1 MRKPA
6 NIFLLAIIVGALS
19 AAMIYRHLKT
29 MNMEVEAARAA
40 GQHPVTDV
48 VVARD
53 TISIGT
59 RVSPDTLKVV
69 TWPADALPEGAVH
82 DPQEVVGSIA
92 RTTIGKNQPVA
103 KTGLI
108 AQGAGL
114 LPLMID
120 EGMRAMSVKVDSVT
134 GVSGFITPN
143 SHVDVIVA
151 ATRGEKNDMRSRVI
165 MQNIRVLATGTI
177 IEQKDEKPVEV
188 PTVTLLVTPEQAETL
203 TLATRYDSVR
213 LALRN
218 YRDEE
223 LVQTTGTSA
232 AAMFHDEPPAGP
244 VALASNRDTSG
255 SCVPTGPTVEVFL
268 GEKLVLQPMFDDKKH
283 GWARVEGGGA

>member
-19 AAMIYRHLKT
+19 AAMIYRHLKS
-29 MNMEVEAARAA
+29 MNMEVEAAKAA

-59 RVSPDTLKVV
+59 RIGNDNLKVV
-69 TWPADALPEGAVH
+69 TWPADAQPDAAVH
-82 DPQEVVGSIA
+82 DPKDVVGSIA

-103 KTGLI
+103 TTELI

-114 LPLMID
+114 LPLLIE

-143 SHVDVIVA
+143 SRVDVLIA
-151 ATRGEKNDMRSRVI
+151 GNRGEGNEMRSRVI
-165 MQNIRVLATGTI
+165 LQNIKVMATGTI

-218 YRDEE
+218 YRDEDM
-223 LVQTTGTSA
+223 VQTQGMTA
-232 AAMFHDEPPAGP
+232 AAMFQDRPAGP
-244 VALASNRDTSG
+244 AVMEAKDTSAG
-255 SCVPTGPTVEVFL
+255 CTPSGPTVEVFL
-268 GEKLVLQPMFDDKKH
+268 GEKMVLQPMFDDKGH
-283 GWARVEGGGA
+283 GWARAQGGGA

>member
-59 RVSPDTLKVV
+59 RVSPDSLKVV

-82 DPQEVVGSIA
+82 DPQEVVGGIA

-103 KTGLI
+103 KTELI

-188 PTVTLLVTPEQAETL
+188 PTVTLLVTPDQAETL

-244 VALASNRDTSG
+244 VALASNQDTSG

>member
-59 RVSPDTLKVV
+59 RVSPDSLKVV

-114 LPLMID
+114 LPL
-120 EGMRAMSVKVDSVT
+120 
-134 GVSGFITPN
+134 
-143 SHVDVIVA
+143 
-151 ATRGEKNDMRSRVI
+151 
-165 MQNIRVLATGTI
+165 
-177 IEQKDEKPVEV
+177 
-188 PTVTLLVTPEQAETL
+188 
-203 TLATRYDSVR
+203 
-213 LALRN
+213 RN

-244 VALASNRDTSG
+244 VALASNQDTSG

>member
-59 RVSPDTLKVV
+59 RVSPDSLKVV

-103 KTGLI
+103 KTELI

-244 VALASNRDTSG
+244 VALASNQDTSG

>member
-19 AAMIYRHLKT
+19 AAMIYRHLKS
-29 MNMEVEAARAA
+29 MNLEVEAAKAA

-59 RVSPDTLKVV
+59 RVTPDALKIV
-69 TWPADALPEGAVH
+69 TWPAEAQPEGSVH
-82 DPQEVVGSIA
+82 DPQELAGNIA
-92 RTTIGKNQPVA
+92 RTTIAKNQPVA
-103 KTGLI
+103 KTDLI

-143 SHVDVIVA
+143 SRVDVVVA
-151 ATRGEKNDMRSRVI
+151 GTRGEHNEMRSRVI
-165 MQNIRVLATGTI
+165 LQNIKVMATGTI

-188 PTVTLLVTPEQAETL
+188 PTVTLLVSPEQAETL
-203 TLATRYDSVR
+203 TLATRYDAVR
-213 LALRN
+213 LELRN
-218 YRDEE
+218 YRDEDM
-223 LVQTTGTSA
+223 VQTQGMTA
-232 AAMFHDEPPAGP
+232 AAMFQDRPAGP
-244 VALASNRDTSG
+244 VVMEAKDTSAG
-255 SCVPTGPTVEVFL
+255 CTPSGPTVEVFL
-268 GEKLVLQPMFDDKKH
+268 GEKMVLQPMFDDKGH
-283 GWARVEGGGA
+283 GWARAQGGGA

>member
-6 NIFLLAIIVGALS
+6 NIFLLEIIVGALS
-19 AAMIYRHLKT
+19 AAMIYRHLKS
-29 MNMEVEAARAA
+29 MNMEVEAAKAA

-59 RVSPDTLKVV
+59 RIGNDNLKVV
-69 TWPADALPEGAVH
+69 TWPADAQPDAAVH
-82 DPQEVVGSIA
+82 DPKDVVGSIA

-103 KTGLI
+103 TTELI

-114 LPLMID
+114 LPLLIE

-143 SHVDVIVA
+143 SRVDVLIA
-151 ATRGEKNDMRSRVI
+151 GNRGEGNEMRSRVI
-165 MQNIRVLATGTI
+165 LQNIKVMATGTI

-223 LVQTTGTSA
+223 MVETPGMTA
-232 AAMFHDEPPAGP
+232 AAMFHDRPAAP
-244 VALASNRDTSG
+244 VAVAAEKDTG
-255 SCVPTGPTVEVFL
+255 ASCVPTGPSVEVFL
-268 GEKLVLQPMFDDKKH
+268 GEKLVLQPMFDEK
-283 GWARVEGGGA
+283 GRGGA

>member
-6 NIFLLAIIVGALS
+6 NIFLLAIIVGAPS

-40 GQHPVTDV
+40 GQHPVPDGG
-48 VVARD
+48 VARD

-59 RVSPDTLKVV
+59 RVSPDSLKVV
-69 TWPADALPEGAVH
+69 TWPADALPEGGVH
-82 DPQEVVGSIA
+82 DPQEVAGSIA

-103 KTGLI
+103 KTELI

-143 SHVDVIVA
+143 SHVDVLVA

-165 MQNIRVLATGTI
+165 MQNIKVLATGTI

-223 LVQTTGTSA
+223 LVETPGMTA
-232 AAMFHDEPPAGP
+232 AAMFHDRPAGP
-244 VALASNRDTSG
+244 VVVATAKDAAP
-255 SCVPTGPTVEVFL
+255 SCVPTGPSVEVFL
-268 GEKLVLQPMFDDKKH
+268 GEKMVLQPLFDEK
-283 GWARVEGGGA
+283 GRTWARAEGGGA

>member
-59 RVSPDTLKVV
+59 RVSPDSLKVV

-103 KTGLI
+103 KTELI

-143 SHVDVIVA
+143 SHVDVLVA

-244 VALASNRDTSG
+244 VALASNQGTSG

>member
-19 AAMIYRHLKT
+19 AAMIYRHLRT
-29 MNMEVEAARAA
+29 MNMEVEAAKAA

-53 TISIGT
+53 TISIGS
-59 RVSPDTLKVV
+59 RVTTDQLKIV
-69 TWPADALPEGAVH
+69 TWPAEAQPEGSVH
-82 DPQEVVGSIA
+82 DPQDLVGTIA
-92 RTTIGKNQPVA
+92 RTTIGKNQPVS
-103 KTGLI
+103 KTELI
-108 AQGAGL
+108 AQGAGGL

-143 SHVDVIVA
+143 SRVDVLVA
-151 ATRGEKNDMRSRVI
+151 GTRGEHNEMRSRVI
-165 MQNIRVLATGTI
+165 LQNIKVMATGTI

-188 PTVTLLVTPEQAETL
+188 PTVTLLVSPEQAETL
-203 TLATRYDSVR
+203 TLATRYDAVR

-218 YRDEE
+218 YRDEDM
-223 LVQTTGTSA
+223 VQTPGMTA
-232 AAMFHDEPPAGP
+232 AAMFHDSPAGP
-244 VALASNRDTSG
+244 VVMEADKG
-255 SCVPTGPTVEVFL
+255 SSAGCVPTGPTVEVFL
-268 GEKLVLQPMFDDKKH
+268 GEKMILQPMFDDKGH
-283 GWARVEGGGA
+283 GWARAQGGGA

>member
-19 AAMIYRHLKT
+19 AAMIYRHLKS
-29 MNMEVEAARAA
+29 MNMEVEAAKAA

-59 RVSPDTLKVV
+59 RIGNDNLKVV
-69 TWPADALPEGAVH
+69 TWPADAQPDAAVH
-82 DPQEVVGSIA
+82 DPKDVVGSIA

-103 KTGLI
+103 TTELI

-114 LPLMID
+114 LPLLIE

-143 SHVDVIVA
+143 SRVDVLIA
-151 ATRGEKNDMRSRVI
+151 GNREGNEMRSRVI
-165 MQNIRVLATGTI
+165 LQNIKVMATGTI

-223 LVQTTGTSA
+223 MVETPGMTA
-232 AAMFHDEPPAGP
+232 AAMFHDRPAAP
-244 VALASNRDTSG
+244 VAVAAEKDTG
-255 SCVPTGPTVEVFL
+255 ASCVPTGPSVEVFL
-268 GEKLVLQPMFDDKKH
+268 GEKLVLQPMFDEK
-283 GWARVEGGGA
+283 GRGGA

>member
-6 NIFLLAIIVGALS
+6 NIFLLAILVGALS
-19 AAMIYRHLKT
+19 AAMSYRHLKT

-59 RVSPDTLKVV
+59 RVSPDSLKVV

-92 RTTIGKNQPVA
+92 RTTIGKNQPVG
-103 KTGLI
+103 KTELI

-114 LPLMID
+114 LPLMVD

-188 PTVTLLVTPEQAETL
+188 PTVTLLVSPEQAETL
-203 TLATRYDSVR
+203 TLATRYDAVR

-218 YRDEE
+218 YPDEDM
-223 LVQTTGTSA
+223 VQTQGLTA
-232 AAMFHDEPPAGP
+232 AAMFQDRPAGP
-244 VALASNRDTSG
+244 AVMKGKDPSAG
-255 SCVPTGPTVEVFL
+255 
-268 GEKLVLQPMFDDKKH
+268 
-283 GWARVEGGGA
+283 

>member
-244 VALASNRDTSG
+244 VALASNQDTSG

>member
-1 MRKPA
+1 MRKPP
-6 NIFLLAIIVGALS
+6 NIVLLAIIVGALS

-59 RVSPDTLKVV
+59 RVSPDSLKVV

-92 RTTIGKNQPVA
+92 RTTSGKNQPVA
-103 KTGLI
+103 KTELI

-143 SHVDVIVA
+143 SHVDVLGA

-165 MQNIRVLATGTI
+165 MQNIKVLATGTI

-223 LVQTTGTSA
+223 MVETPGMTA
-232 AAMFHDEPPAGP
+232 AAMFHDRPAAP
-244 VALASNRDTSG
+244 VVVATAKDAAA
-255 SCVPTGPTVEVFL
+255 SCVPTGPSVEVFL
-268 GEKLVLQPMFDDKKH
+268 GETMGL
-283 GWARVEGGGA
+283 

>member
-19 AAMIYRHLKT
+19 AAMIYRHLRT
-29 MNMEVEAARAA
+29 MNMEVEAAKAA

-53 TISIGT
+53 TISIGS
-59 RVSPDTLKVV
+59 RVTTDQLKIV
-69 TWPADALPEGAVH
+69 TWPAEAQPEGSVH
-82 DPQEVVGSIA
+82 DPRDLVGTIA
-92 RTTIGKNQPVA
+92 RTTIGKNHPVS
-103 KTGLI
+103 KTELI
-108 AQGAGL
+108 AQGAGGL
-114 LPLMID
+114 LPLMIE

-143 SHVDVIVA
+143 SRVDVLIA
-151 ATRGEKNDMRSRVI
+151 GNREGNEMRSRVI
-165 MQNIRVLATGTI
+165 LQNIKVMATGTI

-223 LVQTTGTSA
+223 MVETPGMTA
-232 AAMFHDEPPAGP
+232 AAMFHDRPAAP
-244 VALASNRDTSG
+244 VVVATAKDAAA
-255 SCVPTGPTVEVFL
+255 SCVPTGPSVEVFL
-268 GEKLVLQPMFDDKKH
+268 GEKMVLQPLFDEK
-283 GWARVEGGGA
+283 GRT

>member
-59 RVSPDTLKVV
+59 RISPDTLKVV
-69 TWPADALPEGAVH
+69 TWPADAQPEGAVH
-82 DPQEVVGSIA
+82 DPQAVVGNIA

-103 KTGLI
+103 TTALI

-143 SHVDVIVA
+143 SHVDVLVA

-165 MQNIRVLATGTI
+165 MQNIKVLATGTI

-188 PTVTLLVTPEQAETL
+188 PTVTLLITPEQAETL

-244 VALASNRDTSG
+244 IALASDRETSG

>member
-82 DPQEVVGSIA
+82 DPQEVVGTIA

-103 KTGLI
+103 KTELI

-244 VALASNRDTSG
+244 VALASNQDTSG

>member
-6 NIFLLAIIVGALS
+6 NIFLLAIIIGALS
-19 AAMIYRHLKT
+19 AAMIYRHLQS
-29 MNMEVEAARAA
+29 MNQEVEAAKAA

-59 RVSPDTLKVV
+59 KITADQLKIV
-69 TWPADALPEGAVH
+69 TWPADAQPDGAVH
-82 DPQEVVGSIA
+82 DPQTLVNGIA
-92 RTTIGKNQPVA
+92 RTTIRKNHPVA
-103 KTGLI
+103 QTELI
-108 AQGAGL
+108 SQGAGL

-143 SHVDVIVA
+143 SRVDVLIA
-151 ATRGEKNDMRSRVI
+151 GSHGDNNEMRSRVI
-165 MQNIRVLATGTI
+165 LQNIKVLATGTI

-188 PTVTLLVTPEQAETL
+188 PTVTLLVSPEQAETL
-203 TLATRYDSVR
+203 TLATRYDAIR

-223 LVQTTGTSA
+223 MVQTAGLTA
-232 AAMFHDEPPAGP
+232 ATMFHDARGPAPGTEAAAGAKCQP
-244 VALASNRDTSG
+244 S
-255 SCVPTGPTVEVFL
+255 GPTVEVFL
-268 GEKLVLQPMFDDKKH
+268 GEKLVVQPLVDELKGH
-283 GWARVEGGGA
+283 TWARTEGGGA

>member
-59 RVSPDTLKVV
+59 RVSPDSLKVV

-82 DPQEVVGSIA
+82 DPQEVVGGIA

-103 KTGLI
+103 KTELI

-177 IEQKDEKPVEV
+177 IEQKDETPVEV

-244 VALASNRDTSG
+244 VALASNQDTSG

>member
-19 AAMIYRHLKT
+19 AAMIYRHLKS
-29 MNMEVEAARAA
+29 MNMEVEAAKAA

-59 RVSPDTLKVV
+59 RIGNDNLKVV
-69 TWPADALPEGAVH
+69 TWPADAQPDAAVH
-82 DPQEVVGSIA
+82 DPKDVVGSIA

-103 KTGLI
+103 TTELI

-114 LPLMID
+114 LPLLIE

-143 SHVDVIVA
+143 SRVDVLIA
-151 ATRGEKNDMRSRVI
+151 GNREGNEMRSRVI
-165 MQNIRVLATGTI
+165 LQNIKVMATGTI

-188 PTVTLLVTPEQAETL
+188 PTVTLLVSPEQAETL
-203 TLATRYDSVR
+203 TLATRYDAVR

-218 YRDEE
+218 YRDEDM
-223 LVQTTGTSA
+223 VQTQGMTA
-232 AAMFHDEPPAGP
+232 AAMFQDRPAGP
-244 VALASNRDTSG
+244 AVMEAKDTSAG
-255 SCVPTGPTVEVFL
+255 CTPSGPTVEVFL
-268 GEKLVLQPMFDDKKH
+268 GEKMVLQPMFDDKGH
-283 GWARVEGGGA
+283 GWARAQGGGA

>member
-59 RVSPDTLKVV
+59 RVSPDSLKVV

-82 DPQEVVGSIA
+82 DPQEVVGGIA

-103 KTGLI
+103 KTELI

-177 IEQKDEKPVEV
+177 IEQKDGKPVEV

-244 VALASNRDTSG
+244 VALASNQDTSG

>member
-19 AAMIYRHLKT
+19 AAMIYRHLQS
-29 MNMEVEAARAA
+29 MNLEVEAAKAA

-53 TISIGT
+53 TIAIGT
-59 RVSPDTLKVV
+59 KLTAEQLRIVN
-69 TWPADALPEGAVH
+69 WPADAQPEGAVH
-82 DPQEVVGSIA
+82 DPQALLGSIA

-103 KTGLI
+103 QSELI
-108 AQGAGL
+108 SQGAGL
-114 LPLMID
+114 LPLLID

-143 SHVDVIVA
+143 SHVDVLIA
-151 ATRGEKNDMRSRVI
+151 GNRENNDMRSRVI
-165 MQNIRVLATGTI
+165 LQNIKVLATGTI
-177 IEQKDEKPVEV
+177 IEQKDEKPIEV
-188 PTVTLLVTPEQAETL
+188 PTVTLLVSPEQAETL
-203 TLATRYDSVR
+203 TLATRYDAVR

-223 LVQTTGTSA
+223 VVETTGMTAS
-232 AAMFHDEPPAGP
+232 AMFHDPRGGQAGATAQQAVASCEPSGP
-244 VALASNRDTSG
+244 S
-255 SCVPTGPTVEVFL
+255 VEVFL
-268 GEKLVLQPMFDDKKH
+268 GEKMVLQPLVDEQRGH

>member
-59 RVSPDTLKVV
+59 RVSPDSLKVV

-103 KTGLI
+103 KTELI

-244 VALASNRDTSG
+244 VALASNQGTSG

>member
-29 MNMEVEAARAA
+29 MNMEVEAAKAA

-59 RVSPDTLKVV
+59 KVTPDQLKTV
-69 TWPADALPEGAVH
+69 TWPAEAQPEGAVH
-82 DPQEVVGSIA
+82 DPQQLVGSIA
-92 RTTIGKNQPVA
+92 RTSIGKNQPVSP
-103 KTGLI
+103 TQLI
-108 AQGAGL
+108 TQGAGL

-143 SHVDVIVA
+143 SRVDVLIA
-151 ATRGEKNDMRSRVI
+151 GNREGNDMRSRVI
-165 MQNIRVLATGTI
+165 LQNIRVLATGTI

-188 PTVTLLVTPEQAETL
+188 PTVTLLVSPEQAETL

-218 YRDEE
+218 YRDEDM
-223 LVQTTGTSA
+223 VQTPGMTTSVMFHDQPKGSVTAEAANTSA
-232 AAMFHDEPPAGP
+232 A
-244 VALASNRDTSG
+244 
-255 SCVPTGPTVEVFL
+255 CVPTGPTVEVFL
-268 GEKLVLQPMFDDKKH
+268 GEKMVLQPMFDDKGR
-283 GWARVEGGGA
+283 GWARAAQGGGA

>member
-59 RVSPDTLKVV
+59 RVSPDSLKVV
-69 TWPADALPEGAVH
+69 TWPADAQPEGAVH

-103 KTGLI
+103 KTELI

-244 VALASNRDTSG
+244 VALASNQDTSG

>member
-59 RVSPDTLKVV
+59 RISPDTLKVV

-103 KTGLI
+103 RTELI

-143 SHVDVIVA
+143 SHVDVLVA
-151 ATRGEKNDMRSRVI
+151 ATRGEKNDTRSRVI
-165 MQNIRVLATGTI
+165 MQNIKVLATGTI

-244 VALASNRDTSG
+244 VALASNQDTSG

>member
-19 AAMIYRHLKT
+19 AAMIYRHLKS

-59 RVSPDTLKVV
+59 RITPDNLKLV
-69 TWPADALPEGAVH
+69 TWPADAQPDGSVH
-82 DPQEVVGSIA
+82 DPQDVVGSIA

-103 KTGLI
+103 RTQLI

-143 SHVDVIVA
+143 SRVDVLIA
-151 ATRGEKNDMRSRVI
+151 GNREGNEMRSRVI
-165 MQNIRVLATGTI
+165 LQNIKVMATGTI
-177 IEQKDEKPVEV
+177 IEQKDEKPIEV

-213 LALRN
+213 LAWRN
-218 YRDEE
+218 HRDEDVVE
-223 LVQTTGTSA
+223 TSGMTA
-232 AAMFHDEPPAGP
+232 AAMSHDRPAAP
-244 VALASNRDTSG
+244 VVVATAKDAAA
-255 SCVPTGPTVEVFL
+255 SCVPTGPSVEVFL
-268 GEKLVLQPMFDDKKH
+268 GEKMVLQPLFDEK
-283 GWARVEGGGA
+283 GRTWARAEGGGA

>member
-82 DPQEVVGSIA
+82 DPQEVAGSIA

-103 KTGLI
+103 KTELI

-165 MQNIRVLATGTI
+165 MQNIKVLATGTI

-244 VALASNRDTSG
+244 VALASNQDTSG

>member
-19 AAMIYRHLKT
+19 AAMIYRHLKS
-29 MNMEVEAARAA
+29 MNMEVEAAKAA

-59 RVSPDTLKVV
+59 RIGNDNLKVV
-69 TWPADALPEGAVH
+69 TWPADAQPDAAVH
-82 DPQEVVGSIA
+82 DPKDVVGSIA

-103 KTGLI
+103 TTELI

-114 LPLMID
+114 LPLLIE

-143 SHVDVIVA
+143 SRVDVLIA
-151 ATRGEKNDMRSRVI
+151 GNRGEGNEMRSRVI
-165 MQNIRVLATGTI
+165 LQNIKVMATGTI

-223 LVQTTGTSA
+223 MVETSGMTA
-232 AAMFHDEPPAGP
+232 AAMFHDRP
-244 VALASNRDTSG
+244 VAPVAVAAEKDAAA
-255 SCVPTGPTVEVFL
+255 SCVPTGPSVEVFL
-268 GEKLVLQPMFDDKKH
+268 GEKMVLQPLFDEK
-283 GWARVEGGGA
+283 GRTWARAEGGGA

>member
-19 AAMIYRHLKT
+19 AAMIYRHLKS

-59 RVSPDTLKVV
+59 RITPDSLKLV
-69 TWPADALPEGAVH
+69 TWPADAQPDGSVH
-82 DPQEVVGSIA
+82 DPQDVVGSIA

-103 KTGLI
+103 RTQLI

-114 LPLMID
+114 LPLMIE

-143 SHVDVIVA
+143 SRVDILIA
-151 ATRGEKNDMRSRVI
+151 GNRGEGNEMRSRVI
-165 MQNIRVLATGTI
+165 LQNIKVMATGTI

-223 LVQTTGTSA
+223 MVETPGMTA
-232 AAMFHDEPPAGP
+232 AAMFHDRQAAP
-244 VALASNRDTSG
+244 VVLATAKDAAA
-255 SCVPTGPTVEVFL
+255 SCVPTGPSVEVFL
-268 GEKLVLQPMFDDKKH
+268 GEKMVLQPLFDEK
-283 GWARVEGGGA
+283 GRTWARAEGGGA

>member
-1 MRKPA
+1 M
-6 NIFLLAIIVGALS
+6 IVGAPIS
-19 AAMIYRHLKT
+19 ARIYSHLKT

-59 RVSPDTLKVV
+59 RISPDTLKVV
-69 TWPADALPEGAVH
+69 TWPADGLPEGAVH

-92 RTTIGKNQPVA
+92 RTTIAKNQPVA
-103 KTGLI
+103 KTELI

-143 SHVDVIVA
+143 SRVDVVVA
-151 ATRGEKNDMRSRVI
+151 GTRGEHNEMRSRVI
-165 MQNIRVLATGTI
+165 LQNIKVLATGTI
-177 IEQKDEKPVEV
+177 IEQKDEKPGEG
-188 PTVTLLVTPEQAETL
+188 PTATLPVAPEQDA
-203 TLATRYDSVR
+203 
-213 LALRN
+213 
-218 YRDEE
+218 
-223 LVQTTGTSA
+223 
-232 AAMFHDEPPAGP
+232 
-244 VALASNRDTSG
+244 
-255 SCVPTGPTVEVFL
+255 
-268 GEKLVLQPMFDDKKH
+268 K
-283 GWARVEGGGA
+283 